1 MQGCGLQGLVD
12 KEDPGSQKSCR
23 KLFSSKRER
32 KSSHGARQPGWAWI
46 DVDRREDGT
55 SKE

>member
-1 MQGCGLQGLVD
+1 MD